1 MQDPRPWTDNRQST
15 HAHRLPLCQ
24 TWLCFWRKKNAELC
38 CRISPKE
45 ETMARLADYFTVVGY
60 DPDKA
65 GKLRCLWVEECC
77 DLFRPL
83 ATTTARLLLLCFKRL
98 IHGFHFLW
106 RVSTVNG
113 IKREC
118 VSVLQ
123 LTLVVCVYELSSWS
137 ELSSWLGWCGPDAI
151 CMYNTA
157 QANVFIIAYR
167 IMCFCLI
174 YECFS
179 TIHGVNLSTHLL
191 CLSRVHVNSA
201 VTHAVACYNLSPSH
215 THWSLNGDLSALRC
229 IDFHI

>member
-15 HAHRLPLCQ
+15 HAHWLPLCQ

-98 IHGFHFLW
+98 INGFHFLW
-106 RVSTVNG
+106 RVIING

-123 LTLVVCVYELSSWS
+123 LTLVVCVYELSSWYLSKCEVKRKLARMVWSFCYMHVQHRSS
-137 ELSSWLGWCGPDAI
+137 ECFHNSIP
-151 CMYNTA
+151 Y
-157 QANVFIIAYR
+157 NVFLFDIWV
-167 IMCFCLI
+167 F
-174 YECFS
+174 
-179 TIHGVNLSTHLL
+179 
-191 CLSRVHVNSA
+191 
-201 VTHAVACYNLSPSH
+201 
-215 THWSLNGDLSALRC
+215 
-229 IDFHI
+229 